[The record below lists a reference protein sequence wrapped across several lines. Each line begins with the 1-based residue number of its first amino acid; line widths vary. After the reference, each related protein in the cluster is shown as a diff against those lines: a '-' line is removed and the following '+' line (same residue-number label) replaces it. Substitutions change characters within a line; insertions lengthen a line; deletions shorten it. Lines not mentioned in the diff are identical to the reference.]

1 MYQVC
6 ISCTVIVVNGDMSG
20 VEEENYAYIDQRVRE
35 LGMIVVDT
43 DSDELEGVWRTCD
56 VCGEINL
63 MHYPAMELV

>member
-6 ISCTVIVVNGDMSG
+6 FSCTTIVLYGDMSH
-20 VEEENYAYIDQRVRE
+20 VEEDNYAYIEQRIRE
-35 LGMIVVDT
+35 LGNIYVNI

-56 VCGEINL
+56 VCGQTDL